1 MSLGFVEKATK
12 IHGDTYDYSLV
23 EYKNM
28 KTKVTIG
35 CKIHGEFKQYPYSH
49 LAGCG
54 CRKCGNMKKSKN
66 KTHTMEWFLQKA
78 IETHGDKFEYSCSVY
93 SGTANPIEIMCKSH
107 EIFKTTPYRHLHG
120 DGGCKLCQYEKS
132 SKRQI
137 STTETF
143 IEKAILKHGSKY
155 DYSKVDYKGNKI
167 DVIIICRIHGGYPQK
182 PSDHLAG
189 CGCPM
194 CKYEKVGLNNSDNK
208 ETFIEK
214 AILKHGSKYDYSKVD
229 YKGNKIDV
237 IIICRI
243 HGDFATRPNNHLNG
257 AECSYCK
264 HKKVHPLTCL
274 SLKFP
279 EIIEEWDYEKNGEK
293 RPDMFLPFSSEV
305 VWWTCK
311 IKKHK
316 WESSIS
322 NRTNLD
328 RGCPKCAK
336 QFSKMQIEWVN
347 YVAETEKIKIR
358 HALCDD
364 GEFRIPGTLYKADGY
379 CQENNTIYEFHGS
392 IFHGDSRDAKYVA
405 DEMIYGRTMKER
417 YSDTQKK
424 KQKIIELGYNYVEM
438 WEYDWRRVIKAVIKI
453 QRIWKYK

>member
-155 DYSKVDYKGNKI
+155 
-167 DVIIICRIHGGYPQK
+167 
-182 PSDHLAG
+182 
-189 CGCPM
+189 
-194 CKYEKVGLNNSDNK
+194 E
-208 ETFIEK
+208 
-214 AILKHGSKYDYSKVD
+214 YSKVD